1 MADVGRGED
10 VDLRAAGLEF
20 LGEALI
26 GDVRRGPDDVAFDAG
41 ILGREFPAVFLGLLD
56 RVVGG
61 VPGELAFLL
70 GGFVEGLL
78 RISGELAQGEA
89 RERSCC
95 PARRSRQQK
104 TAAG

>member
-20 LGEALI
+20 LGETLV
-26 GDVRRGPDDVAFDAG
+26 GDVRRGSDNVALDAG
-41 ILGREFPAVFLGLLD
+41 VPGREFPAVFLGLLD

-61 VPGELAFLL
+61 VPGEFAFLL
-70 GGFVEGLL
+70 GGFVERLF
-78 RISGELAQGEA
+78 RISGELAKGQV
-89 RERSCC
+89 
-95 PARRSRQQK
+95 RRQPR